1 MSSLKEIEKQ
11 LKGVRSLKG
20 IVHSMRSLAVVN
32 LYKTEKVLQ
41 SIRQYRRMIQ
51 EGLGL
56 VNHLLPS
63 PKPESMDKID
73 LPTAYL
79 IFTSDQGLSGSFNEK
94 VIDFVQQYDARDK
107 EILYMV
113 SGIRGQDL
121 LKERKIDVFL
131 YTSAP
136 TSLEGIK
143 KAMRDLSDTLY
154 LYYSEG
160 RFSSL
165 ILFYNVYISVGQFTP
180 TAFSVLPL
188 DVTQLKGGASS
199 PSQPHLYVTPEELL
213 PLLIEEYLFIE
224 LYRAFVES
232 LASENGSRLRS
243 MDSAGKNIDK
253 KIEDLLQLYR
263 ISRQEEIT
271 SEMLEI
277 ISGAEALAEKSTQW

>member
-1 MSSLKEIEKQ
+1 MPQLKEIEKQ
-11 LKGVRSLKG
+11 LNGVRSLKD
-20 IVHSMRSLAVVN
+20 IVHSMRSLAAVN

-41 SIRQYRRMIQ
+41 SIRQYRLMIQ
-51 EGLGL
+51 GGLEL
-56 VNHLLPS
+56 ANYLLSAPG
-63 PKPESMDKID
+63 PKREDKSV

-94 VIDFVQQYDARDK
+94 IIDFVQQYQLPSE

-113 SGIRGQDL
+113 SGIRGRDL
-121 LKERKIDVFL
+121 LQERKINVFL
-131 YTSAP
+131 HTSAP
-136 TSLEGIK
+136 NSIDGIK
-143 KAMRDLSDTLY
+143 RAMRDLSDTLY

-160 RFSSL
+160 RFGSL
-165 ILFYNVYISVGQFTP
+165 ILFYNVYVSVGRFTP

-188 DVTQLKGGASS
+188 DVTQFKREEAL
-199 PSQPHLYVTPEELL
+199 PTRPHLYLTPEELL

-224 LYRAFVES
+224 LYRGLAES
-232 LASENGSRLRS
+232 LASENGSRLKS

-253 KIEDLLQLYR
+253 KIEELLQLYR

-277 ISGAEALAEKSTQW
+277 ISGAEALTARERGH

>member
-1 MSSLKEIEKQ
+1 MSQLKEIEKQ
-11 LKGVRSLKG
+11 LKGVRSLKD
-20 IVHSMRSLAVVN
+20 IVHSMRSLAAVN
-32 LYKTEKVLQ
+32 LYKTEKVLE
-41 SIRQYRRMIQ
+41 SIRQYRLMIQ

-56 VNHLLPS
+56 VNHLLPV
-63 PKPESMDKID
+63 PKPESVEKTD
-73 LPTAYL
+73 LPIGYL

-94 VIDFVQQYDARDK
+94 VIDFVQQYDARGK
-107 EILYMV
+107 EVVYMV
-113 SGIRGQDL
+113 SGVRGQDI
-121 LKERKIDVFL
+121 LKEKKIDVFL

-160 RFSSL
+160 RFGSL
-165 ILFYNVYISVGQFTP
+165 ILFYNVYVSVGQFTP

-188 DVTQLKGGASS
+188 DVTQFTREKAF
-199 PSQPHLYVTPEELL
+199 PSQPHLYVMPEELL

-253 KIEDLLQLYR
+253 KIEDLLQHYR

-277 ISGAEALAEKSTQW
+277 ISGAEALTEKSTKW